1 MTQLPRTSSTLNN
14 SLHSSQVDLLLSHAL
29 LQVFD
34 GGQEG
39 HGLLLEFCSV
49 ASQQLSAPVQVK
61 LKVGGII
68 YLLCKKVQHF
78 SNVYPREVLDDQS
91 NCTIGNAIVMTHVV
105 QQGMQY
111 CTTGFWCLY
120 KLCSVYIVYIHTD
133 VNN

>member
-14 SLHSSQVDLLLSHAL
+14 SLHSSQIDLLLSHAL

-39 HGLLLEFCSV
+39 HGLPLELCSV
-49 ASQQLSAPVQVK
+49 ASQQLSAPVQIE

-78 SNVYPREVLDDQS
+78 SNVYPGEVLDD
-91 NCTIGNAIVMTHVV
+91 
-105 QQGMQY
+105 
-111 CTTGFWCLY
+111 
-120 KLCSVYIVYIHTD
+120 
-133 VNN
+133 